1 MTGRHLTEYL
11 SSNTLHAGFT
21 DDAVLVVSDWLSA
34 SVILIIRQ
42 LRLLR
47 EKIEIDSIRT
57 DFTYPY
63 SLK

>member
-21 DDAVLVVSDWLSA
+21 DDAVLVLADWLSA

-42 LRLLR
+42 LYGFYV
-47 EKIEIDSIRT
+47 K
-57 DFTYPY
+57 
-63 SLK
+63 K